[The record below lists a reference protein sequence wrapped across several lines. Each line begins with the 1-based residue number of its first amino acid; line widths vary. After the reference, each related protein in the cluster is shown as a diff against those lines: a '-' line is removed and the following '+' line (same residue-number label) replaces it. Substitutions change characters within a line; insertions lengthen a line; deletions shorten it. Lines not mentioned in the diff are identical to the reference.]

1 LKNKKLFFS
10 IIVVVFL
17 ISSISLFAQTILTA
31 ENYFDEVS
39 QRYGQVKDYGAS
51 ITITRGDTVMKG
63 KLYYKIP
70 NLLRIDF
77 TDPKD
82 QVLVSNGEELTIY
95 IPKYEVI
102 MTQKLKK
109 HSSTALASMASEQG
123 LKLLKKNYSIAYLV
137 GPAPI
142 PLDDKSKE
150 MVVNL
155 KLTSRSVSEGFR
167 QIIIS
172 IDKDKLIRRIKGVT
186 TGYDEITFDFIGIKV
201 NQNIPDS
208 RFDYDSPPYAN
219 VYNNFLFE
227 SQE

>member
-1 LKNKKLFFS
+1 LKNKTLIFS
-10 IIVVVFL
+10 IIIVVFL
-17 ISSISLFAQTILTA
+17 LSYLSVYGEPILTA
-31 ENYFDEVS
+31 ENYFDEIS
-39 QRYGQVKDYGAS
+39 QRYGQVKDYEAS

-63 KLYYKIP
+63 KINYKIP

-77 TDPKD
+77 TEPKE
-82 QVLVSNGEELTIY
+82 QVLVTNGKELTIY

-109 HSSTALASMASEQG
+109 HSETALASMASEQG
-123 LKLLKKNYSIAYLV
+123 LKFLKKNYSIAYLV
-137 GPAPI
+137 EPNPV

-167 QIIIS
+167 QIVIS
-172 IDKDKLIRRIKGVT
+172 IGTDKLIRRIKGIT
-186 TGYDEITFDFIGIKV
+186 IGYDEIVFDFVGVKV